1 MTGPVYPGGGRF
13 PTSAT
18 RRIVAARRIRARA
31 ASVRWNDVRS
41 RAVSDVTPDA
51 GSDHPNPDMPTPAD
65 LVDDPDYRAAV
76 VDLLGVLAYTE
87 LVAFERLAADA
98 SLAPTISDEAAL
110 ALMATAEIRHFTR
123 LAERLAELGA
133 DPATAMEPFVVPIT
147 EFHEKTAPGDW
158 LESLVKAYVG
168 DGIATDFYREIANVL
183 DPETRELV
191 LDVCSDTGHANFA
204 VATVRAAIEA
214 DPRIGGRLA
223 LWGRRLVGEAMSQA
237 QTVAAERDGLA
248 SLIVGGVDRP
258 GMGLTELGAMFSRLT
273 EAHTRRMQTLG
284 LQA

>member
-1 MTGPVYPGGGRF
+1 MDAVRSRFVSDTADGPDSFAP
-13 PTSAT
+13 PTSA
-18 RRIVAARRIRARA
+18 
-31 ASVRWNDVRS
+31 
-41 RAVSDVTPDA
+41 
-51 GSDHPNPDMPTPAD
+51 
-65 LVDDPDYRAAV
+65 LVDDPDYRSGV

-98 SLAPTISDEAAL
+98 SLAPSISDEVAL

-123 LAERLAELGA
+123 LAERLSELGV
-133 DPATAMEPFVVPIT
+133 DPSVAMAPFVEPIG
-147 EFHEKTAPGDW
+147 EFHAKTAPGDW

-168 DGIATDFYREIANVL
+168 DGIATDFYREVSRAV
-183 DPETRELV
+183 DPETRALV
-191 LDVCSDTGHANFA
+191 LEVCSDTGHANFA

-237 QTVAAERDGLA
+237 QRVAAERDGLA
-248 SLIVGGVDRP
+248 SLLVGGVDRP
-258 GMGLTELGAMFSRLT
+258 GMGLAELGAMFSRLT
-273 EAHTRRMQTLG
+273 DAHTRRMQTLG

>member
-1 MTGPVYPGGGRF
+1 MSDTADGPDSFSP
-13 PTSAT
+13 PTSA
-18 RRIVAARRIRARA
+18 
-31 ASVRWNDVRS
+31 
-41 RAVSDVTPDA
+41 
-51 GSDHPNPDMPTPAD
+51 
-65 LVDDPDYRAAV
+65 LVDDPDYRSGV

-98 SLAPTISDEAAL
+98 SLAPSISDEVAL

-123 LAERLAELGA
+123 LAERLSELGV
-133 DPATAMEPFVVPIT
+133 DPSVAMAPFVEPIG
-147 EFHEKTAPGDW
+147 EFHAKTAPGDW

-168 DGIATDFYREIANVL
+168 DGIATDFYREVSRAV
-183 DPETRELV
+183 DPETRALV
-191 LDVCSDTGHANFA
+191 LEVCSDTGHANFA

-237 QTVAAERDGLA
+237 QRVAAERDGLA
-248 SLIVGGVDRP
+248 SLLVGGVDRP
-258 GMGLTELGAMFSRLT
+258 GMGLAELGAMFSRLT
-273 EAHTRRMQTLG
+273 DAHTRRMQTLG